1 LIDLQKKVN
10 CIKDWLAQNRSIT
23 KSITVNVEAKHE
35 LCCMCDSLMKVQKT
49 IRRAI
54 VTLQHGRFYTHERVL
69 FCSSGCK
76 YPNGTLVTRR
86 AESINDLVPIGANY
100 GYDLE
105 VFIGMERFIRHR
117 QREEIRNTLESEY
130 GISIS
135 NGEIS
140 KLTKRFLYHVEA
152 LHTGHAIEIKNA
164 LLKNGGYS
172 LHIDA
177 TTEDGKGTLLVVY
190 AGWLGWVLGAWK
202 IPSERADAIAP
213 RITEICEKF
222 GEPCA
227 IVRDLG
233 QPMSSAVE
241 EAADKMMSRP
251 RVLAC
256 HFHFLRDIGKDLLSD
271 DHDYLRKL
279 IRNLS
284 VRENIR
290 VVVRELR
297 KKVENDY
304 IHFLYEEFDTW
315 IDMDKV
321 PYLPCGEFG
330 ISIVWALGQWI
341 LDYSHDGKNLGF
353 PFDRP
358 YLDFYRRCRTVS
370 KSIKIFL
377 DQMRFDRNVDRAL
390 ERLAKVV
397 SPMLDNITARKTIR
411 ELEARADL
419 FDSFRAVFRLEGQ
432 IPDEASPDYI
442 SYVNNFE
449 TNMKKQADDFIQ
461 HLKTRYGT
469 SDVGGDEKLSI
480 KIILDHLER
489 HGKYLWG
496 HLVKLSEES
505 GGGMRLVD
513 RTNNVLENFFHKMKH
528 HERRRSGRK
537 ILTQDFENIPP
548 AATLVMNYTRL
559 DYIQMICGTLDN
571 LPLCFSRIDKEQ
583 REKLHN
589 SINSD
594 FNKFF
599 GTDNPAGQL
608 SASDKTFIRKDTV
621 CDWISAASE
630 GKSISSLRKKKST
643 TSVTVDKKFSQSLQQ
658 HRM

>member
-1 LIDLQKKVN
+1 MIDLQKKIN
-10 CIKDWLAQNRSIT
+10 CIKDWLGQNRSIT
-23 KSITVNVEAKHE
+23 KSITVNVEAKRE
-35 LCCMCDSLMKVQKT
+35 LCCMCGSPMKVQKT

-54 VTLQHGRFYTHERVL
+54 VTLQHGCFNTHERVL
-69 FCSSGCK
+69 FCPAGCR

-86 AESINDLVPIGANY
+86 AESMNDLVPIGANY

-140 KLTKRFLYHVEA
+140 EMAKRFLSHVEA
-152 LHTGHAIEIKNA
+152 LHAGHVREIKSA
-164 LLKNGGYS
+164 LLKDGGYP

-190 AGWLGWVLGAWK
+190 AGWRGWVLGAWK

-233 QPMSSAVE
+233 QTMASAVE
-241 EAADKMMSRP
+241 EAADKMVCRP

-279 IRNLS
+279 IRSLY

-297 KKVENDY
+297 KKVETDDISY
-304 IHFLYEEFDTW
+304 LYKEFDTW
-315 IDMDKV
+315 IDIDKV
-321 PYLPCGEFG
+321 PILPGGEFG
-330 ISIVWALGQWI
+330 ISIVRALGQWI
-341 LDYSHDGKNLGF
+341 LDYSHDGKHLGF

-358 YLDFYRRCRTVS
+358 HLDFYQRCRTVN

-377 DQMRFDRNVDRAL
+377 GQMRFDRNVDRAL
-390 ERLAKVV
+390 ERLAKAI
-397 SPMLDNITARKTIR
+397 SPILDNITARKTIH

-419 FDSFRAVFRLEGQ
+419 FDSFRAIFRLEGQ
-432 IPDEASPDYI
+432 IPDEVNPNYI
-442 SYVNNFE
+442 SSVNKFE
-449 TNMKKQADDFIQ
+449 INMKKQVDDFIQ
-461 HLKTRYGT
+461 QLKTRYDASNTGE
-469 SDVGGDEKLSI
+469 DEKLSI

-496 HLVKLSEES
+496 HLVKLSEKA
-505 GGGMRLVD
+505 GGGIRLVD

-548 AATLVMNYTRL
+548 AATLVMNYTRP
-559 DYIQMICGTLDN
+559 DYIQMTCGTLDN

-594 FNKFF
+594 FDKFF
-599 GTDNPAGQL
+599 SKDNPAGQL
-608 SASDKTFIRKDTV
+608 SASDKMFIRKDTV
-621 CDWISAASE
+621 CDWISAAAE

-643 TSVTVDKKFSQSLQQ
+643 TYITVDKKFSQLLQQ
-658 HRM
+658 CSM